1 MAVIQPYMKPRQ
13 YQGLDVFTNYW
24 ASYTGARS
32 AKWEQ
37 RMKLA
42 LSALDESGLNDL
54 VDDLKGRRD
63 DLLKEQS
70 RLRRSQIRSVEEQER
85 DTRRTSVRS
94 TINSSA
100 LNQYVGRVGEYDKY
114 NASAKERYDER
125 QRKVDEQLL
134 KEEREKTSETA
145 DFYKLI
151 QTSQYGSASA
161 NQAKGKSQQ
170 AAATIYLQLLRGME
184 GRNRGTSEAAIREK
198 DAHALA
204 LYASALEGGHT
215 LAAQT
220 IADEYA
226 GFLGVSPQAV
236 LDNRT
241 FTIEELAEERERR
254 LDAVGD
260 PVGVDTDSIYD
271 RAREQYR
278 KEFPT
283 EAAGVEAQEP
293 AATTTPSA
301 FDLYGAEQKA
311 LAAQISVLDSQ
322 ILAAELAS
330 KSEKTRGMNAIQQ
343 MMSQNWNFAP
353 YALAPDQDAQDF
365 IDQVAEYDPLR
376 VGTYMENVEQ
386 YGTPARLM
394 RAQERG
400 EVDPYDPITTTSVRE
415 YGAVDQGAFIF
426 GHLHDEAQGIEQL
439 LSAPGGEE
447 KLVEAYAKTL
457 ALSGQAGQ
465 IYSFGQLSDPF
476 KFKMTP
482 FAKAVAALRQED
494 SALTKRVMAA
504 GYREKTDSNGN
515 IFRQYGDGSYETV
528 DAQSGRTGPVP
539 KRAYPRMDK
548 LWQNEGPIS
557 VDNFTGFNHQRD
569 GLPPMEDVIA
579 EISGLRSLAQQE
591 MGADDVMFGE
601 LMSFSLN
608 ERMATTSG
616 PQRLQAI
623 HQHAVAASKL
633 PRALVGDSAIQLTQA
648 MDVRSAEGNLQGLF
662 DDVDKIIEAGQDP
675 LVRDQEFA
683 EYMKEYGPTIE
694 AGPQELVDQGRGV
707 IQPRKED
714 VFRIGEDLDP
724 LSEERQLL
732 DEQILMEAEALD
744 RARGREFGLSGLED
758 PLFPQLMRAES
769 TYRLTPEQE
778 SLLEGYKSEHRELLP
793 TSPGVSREDLMATMS
808 QEEKTR
814 LKQLESLISK
824 YERMKTEPRERVET
838 GPLEA
843 AEAEE
848 GAARFGAYEEMRDQ
862 AASALP
868 SRATPAATLLSIPYL
883 TRMDEDGKVQPGRI
897 EELKAAIESIEL
909 GDPKT
914 AKQSAE
920 SAKQILLEQ
929 FEVSEAVLAEAQQEY
944 AAARQKAIDAE
955 ESVRGYVLPGG
966 KRVYIPKPTNRAES
980 LKSIQALMNAS
991 EQRVQEAPD
1000 LVDAAQ
1006 DRAEAAKKKAEDAI
1020 KVLEAINSDIEK
1032 LDAYVS
1038 EFAGPQERLV
1048 SDLPAHLRNR
1058 ELIGKIKGQN
1068 PDLMEVPDKELFEAL
1083 LGEKQKMVSEGKTIE
1098 GLWKE
1103 INP

>member
-100 LNQYVGRVGEYDKY
+100 LNQYVGRVGEYAKY

-254 LDAVGD
+254 LDQVGD

-744 RARGREFGLSGLED
+744 RARGREFGLSGL
-758 PLFPQLMRAES
+758 MRAES

-944 AAARQKAIDAE
+944 AAARQKAIDAG
-955 ESVRGYVLPGG
+955 ESAKIRL
-966 KRVYIPKPTNRAES
+966 TQETW
-980 LKSIQALMNAS
+980 ALA
-991 EQRVQEAPD
+991 
-1000 LVDAAQ
+1000 DAAQ

-1020 KVLEAINSDIEK
+1020 KPLQAINSDIEK

-1048 SDLPAHLRNR
+1048 SDLPSHLRKK
-1058 ELIGKIKGQN
+1058 ELIAKIKEQN
-1068 PDLMEVPDKELFEAL
+1068 PAIMLEDRPPTDDELWEVL
-1083 LGEKQKMVSEGKTIE
+1083 LDTKAKLVKDGKPIE
-1098 GLWKE
+1098 GTMWAE